1 MRDDPLRQDS
11 ADDSAAKVINPYR
24 QGVKRPLNHA
34 TSDGDPP
41 PLPPPT
47 ASSAASSSSI
57 RRYNELRRARQN
69 KHRSIV
75 QQLGATR
82 QFPSAKSSAAA
93 IGTRIVR
100 PGERV
105 GATCEL
111 PISLNAWERFF
122 GSLLR
127 SPPVDF
133 LSSFQLQQEKKKRS
147 TVSLWETC
155 CQRVGLS
162 VPTTK
167 LPAQYP
173 LIRDSWDGAAAHN
186 PDEGR
191 RSCLYFDW
199 HAALVLEEARY
210 AIGQAVAA
218 RHATTATT
226 KPAYGKSWT
235 MLVHYVAA
243 PNAHGHCK
251 ILLKKASALTK
262 EELFALRPC
271 QVLECVPH
279 CTAGTIHDAHLGVV
293 AHMTNREKLEESR
306 TVTLYFFR
314 PIPPDCLVESG
325 AWTVTSLT
333 TLVSAHRQFEAMVM
347 DPAAVRFLPSLLGH
361 APSARAAAA
370 TGGKENDWFSDDDD
384 EDDDGFLERGDD
396 GTYYERSKR
405 RVTPS
410 PSLEITSPRD
420 DEASVVNPS
429 GLFCWPTL
437 NPTQERAATTF
448 LQSAPSTITLIQG
461 TRNCGILLLYV
472 VQCFV
477 R

>member
-1 MRDDPLRQDS
+1 MREDPSRQDS

-24 QGVKRPLNHA
+24 QGVKRPLNQA
-34 TSDGDPP
+34 TTDDDPP
-41 PLPPPT
+41 RLPPT
-47 ASSAASSSSI
+47 ASSAVSSSSI

-82 QFPSAKSSAAA
+82 QLPSAKSSAA

-133 LSSFQLQQEKKKRS
+133 LTSFQQQEKKKRS
-147 TVSLWETC
+147 TISLWETC

-173 LIRDSWDGAAAHN
+173 LIRDSWDGAAAPN

-191 RSCLYFDW
+191 RSSPYFDW

-218 RHATTATT
+218 RHATSATT

-235 MLVHYVAA
+235 MLVHYVAS
-243 PNAHGHCK
+243 PNAHGHFK

-262 EELFALRPC
+262 EELLALRPC

-293 AHMTNREKLEESR
+293 ANMTNREKLEESR

-361 APSARAAAA
+361 ARSTRAAAA
-370 TGGKENDWFSDDDD
+370 TGGKENDWFSEDDDD
-384 EDDDGFLERGDD
+384 DDDGFLERGDD

-410 PSLEITSPRD
+410 PQLPESTPTVPRD
-420 DEASVVNPS
+420 DEASVVDPS

-437 NPTQERAATTF
+437 NPTQERAATSF

-461 TRNCGILLLYV
+461 TRNRGILLLYM
-472 VQCFV
+472 VQFFV